1 MAPFSNLAGGL
12 GSRVWPRC
20 RGARGG
26 PDLVGGKQVRGAT
39 ELALAAANAFD
50 RFVALAKMRWRIER
64 DYQELK
70 QEARA
75 RALGGTRLARLSSP
89 CHPLHRRLR
98 LPGRRTGEDSPLITD
113 TSLRA
118 FCSRRFGPETARRPP
133 HGGPRT
139 IACLAILRSE
149 CLLLNV
155 QVIVD
160 RLARLQLICSNH
172 LLDGELLKQ
181 DRQRLAS

>member
-12 GSRVWPRC
+12 GSLESSPRC

-26 PDLVGGKQVRGAT
+26 PDLVGGKQARGAT

-75 RALGGTRLARLSSP
+75 RALEGRGWRGFHHHATLCIAAYAFLVAERARIPPQNRHVSSRLLFPPVR
-89 CHPLHRRLR
+89 
-98 LPGRRTGEDSPLITD
+98 PGDRPASAAW
-113 TSLRA
+113 RA
-118 FCSRRFGPETARRPP
+118 S
-133 HGGPRT
+133 

-160 RLARLQLICSNH
+160 RLARERICSNH